1 MLYSRRS
8 MSEAV
13 TENAIGL
20 RLAIQRDAVRE
31 VSFRLR
37 NSVDDSNAPTAAV
50 IDLKVAPV
58 VS

>member
-1 MLYSRRS
+1 